1 MPDPSRTAALTGIL
15 DSLVLAASLDV
26 AARFVRTYRD
36 RRDGVDPSSQETD
49 EVALERLVGLVDG
62 LGEIAARLRL
72 YHLLAMGEAPIESTL
87 IRRFEALTL
96 VGRAAGML
104 RVVHQSLLSVYPAV
118 DEAVVERARRL
129 QTQFGS
135 GNEHGLADVEDVD
148 RLEEFA
154 RSLSLQLASPNGS

>member
-1 MPDPSRTAALTGIL
+1 MPDRPRTAGLTGIL

-49 EVALERLVGLVDG
+49 EVALERLAGLAEG

-72 YHLLAMGEAPIESTL
+72 YRLLAMDEAPFESTI

-118 DEAVVERARRL
+118 DEGLVECARRL
-129 QTQFGS
+129 QTRFDS
-135 GNEHGLADVEDVD
+135 GNEHGLGDVEDVD
-148 RLEEFA
+148 RLDELA
-154 RSLSLQLASPNGS
+154 RSLSVQVASRNGS

>member
-1 MPDPSRTAALTGIL
+1 MPDRSRTAALTGIL

-36 RRDGVDPSSQETD
+36 RRHGVDPSMQETN
-49 EVALERLVGLVDG
+49 EVALERLARLVDG
-62 LGEIAARLRL
+62 LREIAARLRL
-72 YHLLAMGEAPIESTL
+72 YHLLAMDEAPFESTI

-118 DEAVVERARRL
+118 DAAVVERARRL
-129 QTQFGS
+129 QKRFEH
-135 GNEHGLADVEDVD
+135 GNERRLGEVEDVD
-148 RLEEFA
+148 RLEDFA
-154 RSLSLQLASPNGS
+154 RSLSLQLASRNGS